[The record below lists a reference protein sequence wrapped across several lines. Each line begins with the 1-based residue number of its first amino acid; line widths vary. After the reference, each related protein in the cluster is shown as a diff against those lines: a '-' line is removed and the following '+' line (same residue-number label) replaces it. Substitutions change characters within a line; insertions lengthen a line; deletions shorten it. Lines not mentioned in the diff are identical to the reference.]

1 MCFSINNT
9 KRPQAIKFPTTTMA
23 ITKPC
28 RPYTEYNLF
37 FQLEREYILQVE
49 LGFQPDYEPCEVFD
63 PSDSSNYQGPPL
75 PSRYSGLVLLSDWH
89 LPGKEK
95 RRKRRH
101 RKTHGKIGFHE
112 LSLRIAESW
121 KNVDAETRTFC
132 AELCDIGLMQYK
144 TAMRLYKAA
153 YPDDDA
159 ETLKTAESNKK
170 KASALP
176 DELAFLFDT
185 TPSNPRY
192 IPTDRCTMA
201 EVDAA
206 FENDFALSME
216 DFNESLSDL
225 SASSGS
231 DSSLRCS
238 LAGSMVDIEDDEII
252 NMWNSEPEMITSAPQ
267 ASAFTSL
274 VAPSSSGTVVTN
286 SSMSYASQVAL
297 TDASFCQFIHQEPSQ
312 RKETISS
319 SFDPYGQN
327 SHIDAT
333 LNDLKNMRK
342 ILLNQQIQM
351 QSSILAARRL
361 TEEQKM
367 RRGKSQNKRRSFAAC
382 SA

>member
-1 MCFSINNT
+1 
-9 KRPQAIKFPTTTMA
+9 MA

-49 LGFQPDYEPCEVFD
+49 LGLQPDYEPTEVFD
-63 PSDSSNYQGPPL
+63 PSDASNYQGPPL

-112 LSLRIAESW
+112 LSLRIADAW

-144 TAMRLYKAA
+144 TAMRMYKAA
-153 YPDDDA
+153 YPEEDG
-159 ETLKTAESNKK
+159 ETVKTAECMGGK
-170 KASALP
+170 KAPPAV
-176 DELAFLFDT
+176 DEFAFLFDE
-185 TPSNPRY
+185 TPSTSSRY

-206 FENDFALSME
+206 FENDLALSLE

-231 DSSLRCS
+231 DSSLRDS

-252 NMWNSEPEMITSAPQ
+252 NMWKSEPEVIGSTPDAG
-267 ASAFTSL
+267 AFSAFIC
-274 VAPSSSGTVVTN
+274 PSSSGTVVTN
-286 SSMSYASQVAL
+286 SSRSYASSRVASR
-297 TDASFCQFIHQEPSQ
+297 DGSYCQFIPQEPPL
-312 RKETISS
+312 RRHDTTSS
-319 SFDPYGQN
+319 SFDPYGHN

-342 ILLNQQIQM
+342 ILLSQQIQM

-361 TEEQKM
+361 TEEQKK
-367 RRGKSQNKRRSFAAC
+367 RHHGRGQSRRRSFAAC

>member
-1 MCFSINNT
+1 MCFSTNIT
-9 KRPQAIKFPTTTMA
+9 KHPQAIKFPSATMA

-49 LGFQPDYEPCEVFD
+49 LGFQPDYELSEVFD

-75 PSRYSGLVLLSDWH
+75 PSRYSGLILLSDWH

-112 LSLRIAESW
+112 LSLRIADSW

-132 AELCDIGLMQYK
+132 AELCDVGLMQYK
-144 TAMRLYKAA
+144 IAMRAYKAA
-153 YPDDDA
+153 HPEEDA
-159 ETLKTAESNKK
+159 ETCKTAELQGK
-170 KASALP
+170 KASSAAL
-176 DELAFLFDT
+176 DDLAYLFDAA
-185 TPSNPRY
+185 PSNSRY

-206 FENDFALSME
+206 FENDLSLSLE

-252 NMWNSEPEMITSAPQ
+252 KMWKSEPEVVGSAYNTGAFATTSTSA
-267 ASAFTSL
+267 
-274 VAPSSSGTVVTN
+274 TVVTD
-286 SSMSYASQVAL
+286 SSISYASRVASAHGTL
-297 TDASFCQFIHQEPSQ
+297 CQFIHREPPQQQHQE
-312 RKETISS
+312 TVSS

-342 ILLNQQIQM
+342 ILLSQQIQM
-351 QSSILAARRL
+351 QSSIMAARLL
-361 TEEQKM
+361 TEEQKK
-367 RRGKSQNKRRSFAAC
+367 RHGRTSTGRRSFAAC